1 MLQVILCQYCARYKV
16 FFSFFSLHIFYNI
29 FIYI

>member
-16 FFSFFSLHIFYNI
+16 FFLFSLHIFYNI